1 MSKAFLPVKK
11 HASCYWQRH
20 GDAYPVNG
28 ALLGRLR
35 VKLDE
40 RALAVFVPF
49 GALRAGRKHLL
60 DFSVNAFSYPF
71 KVMTM
76 VLLAA
81 AHATA
86 NTCRLAVSYAPCP
99 PGVTKADSGYF
110 LVLYPRAREPDDE
123 EEEDEAADASEVTA
137 YSARKMSA
145 YEWISERLMSAGSLD
160 QLAEL
165 GLKHLPKPRPPPPSA
180 GGGEDDEE
188 AEGGGGG
195 KKQRKPPAPR
205 LNERE
210 HVFWGALSP
219 AFVRSKMY
227 SVVCGYM
234 ARIRLSGEGGGY
246 MTDTAALLE
255 ALNVQSAVGM
265 RRLYG
270 YADPDLSLE
279 RELERYDPRGTRTF
293 VPPSPH
299 EAYMVPED
307 HHHPAEIAAYHMPH
321 RQPFVNVDDPTVSRW
336 VDAVIEAARADG
348 RNITRDQATDM
359 WTAQLQTEVSHSP
372 PPVYEWLAMMKKRYV
387 SGAESRAKLDRI
399 FVDLVGWYMNPDS
412 TEIGQFSSA
421 VCAWMVDNMPHNTWA
436 NLRFVQTNPDDD
448 IFTANQRLLQAVMNH
463 GMGISGGHELFSA
476 LVITV
481 SMERATLD
489 GEGGSSMLVA
499 MGPPGSGK
507 SRAHNLIKLGLPAGY
522 SSLAHQS
529 ALAQTGVGTTL
540 GGVTFFDEASLS
552 MLGYPSSQKLDV
564 ETVLKMALQGGP
576 NDCASGDNETLNSIN
591 KQTLGGEKL
600 IQTAHLELVE
610 LPDGSGR
617 KERQRVVTD
626 TFYTGAYLANT
637 NFPLGFPDAIA
648 GRIYGVYVFDDPNR
662 QALIAA
668 LSSRDIA
675 APQFVSVWAEMNKR
689 RTALFQLLHVGIAGG
704 FLPDVDAGEVGL
716 VLARVVSCMEA
727 MCCPV
732 LSTRIVLRV
741 QRFIRW
747 QAMDAGLT
755 LFALIRNPTKSF
767 EMEDLRLVMACASPT
782 WSNVI
787 STVTR
792 PNIGFGTGDV
802 IRLIIGAI
810 KHHFYRN
817 LRKGRNYIGYVK
829 SDPYDPLEGAS
840 RGQFVRVIAD
850 EIAPTLPDLSPP
862 QLVFFLGM
870 MLNNRLTSPT
880 DSGRRVPLILRAED
894 KKHKFIELLG
904 SYLREPRGPALA
916 AVLACVPVSADIPNA
931 QPTIHAPTSYIGK
944 DGKFQFVEAPR
955 RAHMVVDEETGEAY
969 DPEVRRAYEEQ
980 EDELQQANDRLH
992 QAHSALY
999 RLVRV
1004 SAVVRATNAA
1014 ATENDHQTALR
1025 EAEKQHAR
1033 QARVFGEGDA
1043 SGAVVYEGPSDDSEL
1058 PPGMREPDE
1067 RLDDAE
1073 MVAVYIASKTR
1084 IKAEI
1089 ERLKG
1094 DASAIRSAMTGMAIQ
1109 NPMTLSHGLVKVT
1122 SNVRDASQADRLFA
1136 NRWGVQLPVPRSH
1149 LAQLTTTDATFS
1161 EVQLRACGFTGDEI
1175 QRHVG
1180 FAPNTRRYLRA
1191 RALVDTAFGEL
1202 CDETVRHVTAERARA
1217 GGMAGDEDEDEE
1229 ESDGAAL
1236 KGATHKWAGLM
1247 AALYKAAGNW
1257 QATRAGMT
1265 GATDP
1270 MDQAWARY
1278 WTETHFQPHA
1288 AVFKDTAA
1296 VENVATFFLAA
1307 CRQDQAVAVEMAVQ
1321 GSNSMGFVDVGSATV
1336 RAAVV
1341 DALERLAPSTAQ
1353 PNRRRARPDTDD
1365 DPADEQPRS
1374 RPAVSSQ

>member
-1 MSKAFLPVKK
+1 MSKAILHVKK

-20 GDAYPVNG
+20 GNAYPVNA
-28 ALLGRLR
+28 ALLGRLH

-49 GALRAGRKHLL
+49 GALRAGRRHLL
-60 DFSVNAFSYPF
+60 DFSDKAFSYPF
-71 KVMTM
+71 RVMVT
-76 VLLAA
+76 VLLAV

-86 NTCRLAVSYAPCP
+86 SMCRLAVSYAPAP
-99 PGVTKADSGYF
+99 PGATKADSGYF
-110 LVLYPRAREPDDE
+110 LVLYPRENQVEDEDE
-123 EEEDEAADASEVTA
+123 EADTSDVTA
-137 YSARKMSA
+137 YSARTMSA
-145 YEWISERLMSAGSLD
+145 PEWIRERLMRVASLD

-165 GLKHLPKPRPPPPSA
+165 GIKHLPKPKQPAPSA
-180 GGGEDDEE
+180 GVGEDDEDGE
-188 AEGGGGG
+188 GGGGGG
-195 KKQRKPPAPR
+195 KKQRKPPTPH

-210 HVFWGALSP
+210 HVFWTALSP
-219 AFVRSKMY
+219 AFTRSKMY

-234 ARIRLSGEGGGY
+234 ARLRLSGDGGGY
-246 MTDTAALLE
+246 MSDTDALLE
-255 ALNVQSAVGM
+255 ALDVQSAVGV

-270 YADPDLSLE
+270 YTDPNLSLE
-279 RELERYDPRGTRTF
+279 RELERCDPHGTRTF
-293 VPPSPH
+293 VPPVPH

-307 HHHPAEIAAYHMPH
+307 RHHPSEIAAYHMPH
-321 RQPFVNVDDPTVSRW
+321 KQPFVNVDDPTVIRW
-336 VDAVIEAARADG
+336 VDAAIEAARADG
-348 RNITRDQATDM
+348 RNITRDQAIDM

-372 PPVYEWLAMMKKRYV
+372 PPVYQWLAMMKKRYA

-399 FVDLVGWYMNPDS
+399 FVDLLRWYMNPDS
-412 TEIGQFSSA
+412 TEIGQFSSS
-421 VCAWMVDNMPHNTWA
+421 VCAWMEDNMPHNTWA
-436 NLRFVQTNPDDD
+436 NMRFVQTNPDDD
-448 IFTANQRLLQAVMNH
+448 IFTANQRLVQAVMNH
-463 GMGISGGHELFSA
+463 GMGISGGHEMLTA
-476 LVITV
+476 LIILV
-481 SMERATLD
+481 SMERVSLD
-489 GEGGSSMLVA
+489 GEGGTSMLVTT
-499 MGPPGSGK
+499 GPAGSGK
-507 SRAHNLIKLGLPAGY
+507 SRIHNLIKKGLPAHY

-626 TFYTGAYLANT
+626 TFYTGVYLANT

-648 GRIYGVYVFDDPNR
+648 GRIYGVFVFDDPNR

-668 LSSRDIA
+668 LSSRDIS

-704 FLPDVDAGEVGL
+704 FLPDVDPGEVGL

-747 QAMDAGLT
+747 QAMDTGLT

-802 IRLIIGAI
+802 TCLIIRAI
-810 KHHFYRN
+810 INRFYRS
-817 LRKGRNYIGYVK
+817 LRKNQNYVGYVK
-829 SDPYDPLEGAS
+829 SDRCARLDGAS
-840 RGQFVRVIAD
+840 LAQFVRVIAG
-850 EIAPTLPDLSPP
+850 EIAPSLPDLSPP
-862 QLVFFLGM
+862 QLIFYLAM
-870 MLNNRLTSPT
+870 MLNNRLTSPVV
-880 DSGRRVPLILRAED
+880 SGRRVPMILRTEENRPPY
-894 KKHKFIELLG
+894 IELMG

-916 AVLACVPVSADIPNA
+916 AVLACVPVSVDIRNP
-931 QPTIHAPTSYIGK
+931 QPTILAPTSYVGR
-944 DGKFQFVEAPR
+944 DGKFEFVEAPR
-955 RAHMVVDEETGEAY
+955 RVHMVVDEDTGDVY
-969 DPEVRRAYEEQ
+969 DPEVRRAYEEK
-980 EDELQQANDRLH
+980 EADLQQANDRLD
-992 QAHSALY
+992 QAQSALY

-1004 SAVVRATNAA
+1004 NAVVCATNTA
-1014 ATENDHQTALR
+1014 ATENDHQAARR
-1025 EAEKQHAR
+1025 EAEQQRAK
-1033 QARVFGEGDA
+1033 QARVFGDNGLP
-1043 SGAVVYEGPSDDSEL
+1043 GATADGEPSDDSEL
-1058 PPGMREPDE
+1058 PPNMREPDE

-1073 MVAVYIASKTR
+1073 MVAVYNAEKTR
-1084 IKAEI
+1084 IKTEI

-1094 DASAIRSAMTGMAIQ
+1094 EASVIRAWMTSMSIM
-1109 NPMTLSHGLVKVT
+1109 NPVTLSHGLIKVT
-1122 SNVRDASQADRLFA
+1122 SNVRDASPSDRLFA
-1136 NRWGVQLPVPRSH
+1136 SRWGVDLPVPRSH
-1149 LAQLTTTDATFS
+1149 LDPLTTTDATFS
-1161 EVQLRACGFTGDEI
+1161 EVQLKACGFTAEEI

-1180 FAPNTRRYLRA
+1180 FAPNTRRYLHA
-1191 RALVDTAFGEL
+1191 RALVDAAFGEL
-1202 CDETVRHVTAERARA
+1202 CDEVVRLVSAERGRA
-1217 GGMAGDEDEDEE
+1217 GGMADDEDE
-1229 ESDGAAL
+1229 GGGLAL
-1236 KGATHKWAGLM
+1236 NDATDKWAGLM

-1257 QATRAGMT
+1257 QGVRAGMT

-1270 MDQAWARY
+1270 MDQPWARY
-1278 WTETHFQPHA
+1278 WAETHFQPHGQ
-1288 AVFKDTAA
+1288 VFTGT
-1296 VENVATFFLAA
+1296 VVIENVATFFLAA
-1307 CRQDQAVAVEMAVQ
+1307 CSQNMAVAIEVATQ
-1321 GSNSMGFVDVGSATV
+1321 ASASMGLVGVGSSTV
-1336 RAAVV
+1336 RSAVTAAV
-1341 DALERLAPSTAQ
+1341 ERMCMSAAKS
-1353 PNRRRARPDTDD
+1353 NRRRTQPDTDA
-1365 DPADEQPRS
+1365 DPEDEQPRS
-1374 RPAVSSQ
+1374 RHAVFSQ